1 MKDENKEVKVEE
13 VSIDDATETVATP
26 VENSE
31 IEKLTAQ
38 LADMND
44 KYLRLAAELENTRRR
59 SALDAESRARNR
71 AMSVAQKILPVMDAV
86 NAAQKHAPDD
96 EGIKSMAMAL
106 ESAFREIGIT
116 KIESIGQPL
125 NPMHHNAIQVIQS
138 PEHTSNT
145 IIDEMQSGYMFG
157 DTVLR
162 TAMVIVWLN
171 CWLTCC
177 SVGLFIGL
185 LPGNGGN
192 WSRCL
197 GSFAYCG
204 GIGGL

>member
-1 MKDENKEVKVEE
+1 MTDDKKEVQIEE
-13 VSIDDATETVATP
+13 VSIDDANNNSDTV

-31 IEKLTAQ
+31 VEKLQSQ

-86 NAAQKHAPDD
+86 SAALTHTPDD

-106 ESAFREIGIT
+106 ESAFKEIGIT
-116 KIESIGQPL
+116 KIESVGQPL
-125 NPMHHNAIQVIQS
+125 NPMHHNAIQVIES
-138 PEHTSNT
+138 PEHASN
-145 IIDEMQSGYMFG
+145 IVVDEMQSGYMFG

-162 TAMVIVWLN
+162 TAMVIV
-171 CWLTCC
+171 
-177 SVGLFIGL
+177 
-185 LPGNGGN
+185 
-192 WSRCL
+192 
-197 GSFAYCG
+197 AK
-204 GIGGL
+204 